1 MTSASADVFCYN
13 TFMTLHDRDIREP
26 LFEYLENEYGIVRII
41 EEKQM
46 GKCRAD
52 AVMITDDALYG
63 IEIKSDADTYT
74 RLKTQ
79 VRWYN
84 RYFDFNY
91 IVIGTSHAMHIDE
104 HVPAW
109 WGIITVEETDDG
121 IDLYTRRHP
130 LPNPKR
136 KMTDKLSLLWRPEL
150 AAIQERHHMFKYKEK
165 SKKFVQEKILEKLP
179 ADVLHQ
185 EISRELFER
194 DYTLINEE
202 LEEYRRQRSG

>member
-1 MTSASADVFCYN
+1 
-13 TFMTLHDRDIREP
+13 MTLYDRDIREP
-26 LFEYLENEYGIVRII
+26 LFEYLEQEYGIIRII

-52 AVMITDDALYG
+52 AVMVTDDSLYG

-79 VRWYN
+79 IRWYN
-84 RYFDFNY
+84 RYFDYNY

-104 HVPAW
+104 HIPDW
-109 WGIITVEETDDG
+109 WGIITAEEDKTG
-121 IDLYTRRHP
+121 IDLYTRRYP

-136 KMTDKLSLLWRPEL
+136 KLKDKLSLLWRPEL
-150 AAIQERHHMFKYKEK
+150 THIQERNKMFRYKEK
-165 SKKFVQEKILEKLP
+165 SKLFVQEKILEKIP
-179 ADVLHQ
+179 ADLLHQ

-194 DYTLINEE
+194 DYTLIEQE
-202 LEEYRRQRSG
+202 LDAYRNAG

>member
-1 MTSASADVFCYN
+1 
-13 TFMTLHDRDIREP
+13 MTLHDRDIREP

-91 IVIGTSHAMHIDE
+91 IVIGTSHALHIDE